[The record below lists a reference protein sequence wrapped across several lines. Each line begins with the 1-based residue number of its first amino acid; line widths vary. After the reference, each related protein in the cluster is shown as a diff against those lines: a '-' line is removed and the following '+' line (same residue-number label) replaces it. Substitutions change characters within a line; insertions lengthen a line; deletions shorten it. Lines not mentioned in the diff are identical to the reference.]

1 MNAIILAAGKGSRM
15 RKDGY
20 STPKPLLPIL
30 GVPNLERTV
39 WMLHEFGIEDIT
51 VLCNSEFLEQYRF
64 LQERYRCHILHNP
77 IYRNTLYSMNQAI
90 DLFHDTFVIEGDLVL
105 ARNIFSRQD
114 NSFYYVMRYPQ
125 CGEDAWHPILEG
137 EQITSFQI
145 GYSNE
150 PCLLGVSFWAQ
161 KDCPLVKSVL
171 REYFTEETFKN
182 DSIFWD
188 DCITSVLRQI
198 PIRVREVS
206 SSDACEMNTG
216 IEYKFAQEMCSKY
229 FQNCLPF
236 ILDYGREQAIRSH
249 RLNFVEDIDSCT
261 QWQEQL
267 LDYLGDKSQEGNLS
281 RNPTVFT
288 CGEFPF
294 MAKDTQTGDY
304 VAYFDVAEAS
314 HYILLR
320 RLFVAQEARRHGIG
334 SEIVRYIKL
343 YAKLS
348 NKELRVNVYDAD
360 AEQFY
365 RKLGMKP
372 YFKTLRFPMED
383 LL

>member
-125 CGEDAWHPILEG
+125 CGEDAWHPIL
-137 EQITSFQI
+137 
-145 GYSNE
+145 
-150 PCLLGVSFWAQ
+150 
-161 KDCPLVKSVL
+161 VL
-171 REYFTEETFKN
+171 REYFTEENFKN

>member
-1 MNAIILAAGKGSRM
+1 MSSGG
-15 RKDGY
+15 
-20 STPKPLLPIL
+20 
-30 GVPNLERTV
+30 
-39 WMLHEFGIEDIT
+39 
-51 VLCNSEFLEQYRF
+51 
-64 LQERYRCHILHNP
+64 
-77 IYRNTLYSMNQAI
+77 
-90 DLFHDTFVIEGDLVL
+90 
-105 ARNIFSRQD
+105 
-114 NSFYYVMRYPQ
+114 
-125 CGEDAWHPILEG
+125 
-137 EQITSFQI
+137 
-145 GYSNE
+145 
-150 PCLLGVSFWAQ
+150 SFWAQ

-171 REYFTEETFKN
+171 REYFTEENFKN

>member
-171 REYFTEETFKN
+171 REYFTEENFKN

-304 VAYFDVAEAS
+304 VAYFDVAEACFS
-314 HYILLR
+314 
-320 RLFVAQEARRHGIG
+320 
-334 SEIVRYIKL
+334 S
-343 YAKLS
+343 
-348 NKELRVNVYDAD
+348 AD
-360 AEQFY
+360 
-365 RKLGMKP
+365 LI
-372 YFKTLRFPMED
+372 
-383 LL
+383 

>member
-171 REYFTEETFKN
+171 REYFTEENFKN

-236 ILDYGREQAIRSH
+236 ILDYGE
-249 RLNFVEDIDSCT
+249 N
-261 QWQEQL
+261 
-267 LDYLGDKSQEGNLS
+267 K
-281 RNPTVFT
+281 
-288 CGEFPF
+288 
-294 MAKDTQTGDY
+294 
-304 VAYFDVAEAS
+304 
-314 HYILLR
+314 
-320 RLFVAQEARRHGIG
+320 LFVLIG
-334 SEIVRYIKL
+334 LILWRI
-343 YAKLS
+343 
-348 NKELRVNVYDAD
+348 
-360 AEQFY
+360 
-365 RKLGMKP
+365 
-372 YFKTLRFPMED
+372 
-383 LL
+383 